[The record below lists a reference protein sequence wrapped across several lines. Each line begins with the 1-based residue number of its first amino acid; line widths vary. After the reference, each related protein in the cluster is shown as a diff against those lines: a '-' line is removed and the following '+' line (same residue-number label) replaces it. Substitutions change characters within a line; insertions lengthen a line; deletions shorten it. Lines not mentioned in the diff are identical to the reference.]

1 MGHQGDTHRQDTA
14 QGAARRNINC
24 IPGFLPGCPPG
35 SRSLHLPHLQGW
47 VQNSEQANLAFTL
60 PSNRD
65 RLRDGRMFWPNMSQR
80 ESSLSLLFD
89 CSEARN
95 SVLPIGRN
103 TEKTGGLEPL
113 WLSHAWKTRK
123 AETFYKGGPERQNR
137 NGTWIQLCL
146 KPNLT
151 GSWELLN
158 HLSASVNLHWI
169 F

>member
-1 MGHQGDTHRQDTA
+1 MGHQGDTHSQDTA

-65 RLRDGRMFWPNMSQR
+65 RLRDGRMFWPNISQR